1 MQKCRKGICS
11 MTGKTEIYEVKIYM
25 AGKNADKGNSLN
37 HTRFCGIMNME
48 KYMYKAGDILD
59 GT

>member
-25 AGKNADKGNSLN
+25 TGKNADKGNSLN

-48 KYMYKAGDILD
+48 KNMYKAEEIQDR
-59 GT
+59 T

>member
-1 MQKCRKGICS
+1 

>member
-25 AGKNADKGNSLN
+25 TGKNADKGNSLN
-37 HTRFCGIMNME
+37 HTGFCGIMNME